1 MMPDSQFNENWGA
14 QLSAEVWDP
23 VIPNQHDSER
33 DRRENWDSSHP
44 IIENRRLPV
53 IMPCDFQESQ

>member
-33 DRRENWDSSHP
+33 DRREN
-44 IIENRRLPV
+44 
-53 IMPCDFQESQ
+53 